1 MRVVIPVAGAG
12 TRLRPHTHSLPKPL
26 LHVAG
31 RPILSYLLDP
41 VVKLE
46 PEEVV
51 FVTGYRAE
59 QLEAYV
65 RENYSFNATFV
76 PQGKL
81 LGLGYALNVGVDHI
95 VDDDVLVIL
104 GDTIV
109 DCDLKGF
116 MAAGEYVLGLK
127 QVEDPHRFGIAVID
141 DGKVVNLEEKPTNP
155 KTNLAVIG
163 LYYFRKIDTL
173 KTALR
178 DLVKSGKVTRGEIQ
192 FTDALQDMIADGVE
206 FVPYEVEE
214 WFDCG
219 KKETMLTTNRHL
231 ITVRNQ
237 TKALEGCVLV
247 PPIYVH
253 PTAKVVRS
261 VIGPNVSI
269 SEGSTVTDSVISNS
283 IVGSN
288 STLDKMMLTDSIVGH
303 NVTLRGK
310 SQVLNIGDSTE
321 IISG

>member
-31 RPILSYLLDP
+31 RPILAYLLDP
-41 VVKLE
+41 VVELE
-46 PEEVV
+46 PEEVI

-76 PQGKL
+76 PQGEL
-81 LGLGYALNVGVDHI
+81 LGLGYALKVGVEQIEDG
-95 VDDDVLVIL
+95 DLLVIL

-116 MAAGEYVLGLK
+116 VSAGDFVLGLR
-127 QVEDPHRFGIAVID
+127 QVEDPHRFGIAVTD
-141 DGKVVNLEEKPTNP
+141 NGKVVDLEEKPEDP
-155 KTNLAVIG
+155 KTNLAIIG
-163 LYYFRKIDTL
+163 LYYFKEIEPL
-173 KTALR
+173 QGALER
-178 DLVKSGKVTRGEIQ
+178 LVKSGKTTRGEIQ
-192 FTDALQDMIADGVE
+192 FTDALQDMIRGGVE
-206 FVPYEVEE
+206 FVPFEVQE

-231 ITVRNQ
+231 ITNRNQ

-247 PPIYVH
+247 PPIYVS
-253 PTAKVVRS
+253 PKARVVRS
-261 VIGPNVSI
+261 VLGPNVSI
-269 SEGSTVTDSVISNS
+269 SEGSEVTDSVIVNS
-283 IVGSN
+283 IIGSN
-288 STLDKMMLTDSIVGH
+288 CKIDKVILDDSLVGH
-303 NVTLRGK
+303 DVTLKGK
-310 SQVLNIGDSTE
+310 SQVFNIGDSTE
-321 IISG
+321 ISSG